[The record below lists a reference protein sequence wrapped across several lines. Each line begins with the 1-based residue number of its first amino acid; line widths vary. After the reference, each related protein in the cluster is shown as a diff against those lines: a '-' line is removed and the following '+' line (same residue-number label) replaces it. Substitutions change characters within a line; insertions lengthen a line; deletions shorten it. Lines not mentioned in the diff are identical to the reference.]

1 MSIAVDFNVVG
12 GVVDNVVVSVVVSV
26 VCGDVTVG
34 IFNVSSDPDFSLAAL
49 TTTVVVPS
57 VEALLF
63 FAWSMNFMLLLE
75 VLWMG
80 RLLKW
85 LVGFENQ
92 TESVLTSEKLSSEG
106 LSVKVSVR
114 AELDSE

>member
-1 MSIAVDFNVVG
+1 MSIVVDFNVVG
-12 GVVDNVVVSVVVSV
+12 GVVDNVVISVVVSV

-63 FAWSMNFMLLLE
+63 FC
-75 VLWMG
+75 
-80 RLLKW
+80 
-85 LVGFENQ
+85 LVHELH
-92 TESVLTSEKLSSEG
+92 V
-106 LSVKVSVR
+106 VVR
-114 AELDSE
+114 STLDGKIT

>member
-1 MSIAVDFNVVG
+1 MVG

-63 FAWSMNFMLLLE
+63 FAWSMNFMLLE